1 MIPLVEPTSALMDA
15 VRAARDSAAR
25 IFSAAATATQTV
37 ELQAEDDVLAWLRV
51 PALCRVQ
58 GGSVAVYAENKLL
71 FYWDEGDA
79 FNTAEFMGVA
89 PALQLKIE
97 DSVALEVLPLTSV
110 QESQALRN
118 ECEVR
123 SRQHRQILLLL
134 VGRLVTPE
142 ERPQPGF
149 RRFADGEAI
158 ITEGDEAE
166 YVYTILEGAADV
178 SVDGVKVGEINEEE
192 IFGAMAVLTGQ
203 RRAATVRARG
213 SCSVMMVARDDF
225 ATLVNTHPNLFVNLL
240 RDMTRT
246 IVSLNERVVSLDGR

>member
-1 MIPLVEPTSALMDA
+1 MIPLVEPTTDLMDA
-15 VRAARDSAAR
+15 VRAARDSAAH
-25 IFSAAATATQTV
+25 IFSERAADCQQV
-37 ELQAEDDVLAWLRV
+37 EMQAEDDILSWIRE
-51 PALCRVQ
+51 PALCRVES
-58 GGSVAVYAENKLL
+58 GSVAVFAENKLL

-79 FNTAEFMGVA
+79 FATADFIGVG
-89 PALQLKIE
+89 PTLRIQVE
-97 DSVALEVLPLTSV
+97 DSVTLSVLP
-110 QESQALRN
+110 QALLAEAADIRGKY
-118 ECEVR
+118 EALL
-123 SRQHRQILLLL
+123 RQHRQILLLL

-158 ITEGDEAE
+158 ITQGDEAE
-166 YVYTILEGAADV
+166 YVYTILEGVADV
-178 SVDGVKVGEINEEE
+178 SVDGVNVGVINEEE

-213 SCSVMMVARDDF
+213 TCSVMMVARDEF
-225 ATLVNTHPNLFVNLL
+225 ASLVNTHPQLFINLL

>member
-1 MIPLVEPTSALMDA
+1 MIPLVEPTTALMEA

-25 IFSAAATATQTV
+25 IFSAADAGSMTV
-37 ELQAEDDVLAWLRV
+37 ELQPDDDILAWLKV
-51 PALCRVQ
+51 PALCQVRS
-58 GGSVAVYAENKLL
+58 GSVAVWAEEKLL

-79 FNTAEFMGVA
+79 FSTAEFIGAA
-89 PALQLKIE
+89 PMLQLRLE
-97 DSVALEVLPLTSV
+97 DNATLDVIPLTTLTDV
-110 QESQALRN
+110 VALRN
-118 ECEVR
+118 ELDVL

-178 SVDGVKVGEINEEE
+178 SVDGVKVGEIKEEE

-246 IVSLNERVVSLDGR
+246 IVSLNERVVSLEGR

>member
-25 IFSAAATATQTV
+25 LFAAGIDMTQSV
-37 ELQAEDDVLAWLRV
+37 ELQAEDDVLAWLKV
-51 PALCRVQ
+51 PMLCRVT
-58 GGSVAVYAENKLL
+58 GGSVAVHAEGKLL

-79 FNTAEFMGVA
+79 FNTSDFIGVA
-89 PALQLKIE
+89 PALQLRVE
-97 DSVALEVLPLTSV
+97 DSVTFDVIPLTS
-110 QESQALRN
+110 LLPRN
-118 ECEVR
+118 ELR
-123 SRQHRQILLLL
+123 SDLDAMSRQHRQVLMLLI
-134 VGRLVTPE
+134 GRLVTPE

-158 ITEGDEAE
+158 ITQGEEAE

-178 SVDGVKVGEINEEE
+178 SVDGVKVGEIAEEE

-213 SCSVMMVARDDF
+213 SCSVMMVARDEF
-225 ATLVNTHPNLFVNLL
+225 ASLVNTHPNLFINLL
-240 RDMTRT
+240 RDMTKT
-246 IVSLNERVVSLDGR
+246 IVSLNERVVSLEGR

>member
-15 VRAARDSAAR
+15 VRAARDSAAL
-25 IFSAAATATQTV
+25 IFSAAAAQTQLV
-37 ELQAEDDVLAWLRV
+37 ELQAEDDVLAWLKV

-58 GGSVAVYAENKLL
+58 GGSIAVYAESKLL

-79 FNTAEFMGVA
+79 FTTSEFIGVA
-89 PALQLKIE
+89 PALQLKVE
-97 DSVALEVLPLTSV
+97 DSVALDVLPLASV
-110 QESQALRN
+110 QESPALRN
-118 ECEVR
+118 EQDVL